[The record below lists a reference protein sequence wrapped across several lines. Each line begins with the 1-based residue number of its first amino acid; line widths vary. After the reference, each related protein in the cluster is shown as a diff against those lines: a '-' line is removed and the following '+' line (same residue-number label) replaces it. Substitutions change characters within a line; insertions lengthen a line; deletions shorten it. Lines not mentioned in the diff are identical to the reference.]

1 MPDAFVTGGSGFIGS
16 ALIRRLAGSGRRVLA
31 LARSES
37 SARLVAALGAEPV
50 RGDLLEPGEWR
61 EGMRGCDTLFHVA
74 GKVAMCDPEQLRINV
89 EGTRAAV
96 GAAAAAGVRRVVHTS
111 SLAAIGEPEG
121 AVATESTVPDGRW
134 VSRYAESKWLAER
147 AAFDAATRLG
157 VDLVAVNPSSVQG
170 PGRVHGSA
178 RIFIDYLNGRLRWAI
193 RTRLPLVSIGDT
205 VEAHLLAETSGAP
218 GERYLVC
225 GWNPTVE
232 EAVALLAVIGGVE
245 HRVRYLPPWML
256 MPGATVAEA
265 AARIVGRTP
274 RYCRDMARSVRRGHR
289 CDGSRAE
296 RDLGLRYAPPEVW
309 LAETV
314 DWYRDQGVLDPT
326 A

>member
-16 ALIRRLAGSGRRVLA
+16 ALIHRLVGSGRRVRA

-37 SARLVAALGAEPV
+37 SAGLVAALGAEPV

-61 EGMRGCDTLFHVA
+61 ERMRGCSTLFHVA
-74 GKVAMCDPEQLRINV
+74 GKVAMCDPARLRINV

-96 GAAAAAGVRRVVHTS
+96 GAAAAAGIGRVVHTS
-111 SLAAIGEPEG
+111 SAAAIGEPAG
-121 AVATESTVPDGRW
+121 TVGTEATVPDGRW

-147 AAFDAATRLG
+147 AAFEDAARLG
-157 VDLVAVNPSSVQG
+157 IDLVAVNPSSVQG

-178 RIFIDYLNGRLRWAI
+178 RLFIDFLGGRLRWAV

-205 VEAHLLAETSGAP
+205 VEAHLLAESRGTP

-232 EAVALLAVIGGVE
+232 EAVSLLAIVGGVE
-245 HRVRYLPPWML
+245 HRVRYLPPWVL
-256 MPGATVAEA
+256 VPGAALAEA

-289 CDGSRAE
+289 FDGSRAE
-296 RDLGLRYAPPEVW
+296 RDLGLRYTPPEVW

-314 DWYRDQGVLDPT
+314 DWYREQGVLDS
-326 A
+326 AA